1 MGKKGFLKNNDEYVL
16 PITRGELVF
25 DSSGKPALRSE
36 VFLASSE
43 THGLMSSE
51 DKCKLSSLA
60 KPFTLRVNN
69 TQDPYI
75 YTGMEELEVK
85 LLSGNNITLT
95 KLGSDITVS
104 ALDEKVKQVTT
115 DTDTNYSVLFAVNDE
130 LDVTGYTYK
139 SSGLLYNPN
148 TETLSVPNITG
159 VVSTAKRIYTE
170 DSSIGS
176 ASNPVYVDA
185 SGNIIPCSATVGG
198 VQELVMAIGNYKQIF
213 NLVSLVDGSMSV
225 NPNVNI
231 GGVQSVNNQS
241 VFTPVYVL
249 QGAIRAASATIG
261 SANKP
266 VYLNVGAITPITIP
280 ATTNTVYLM
289 GIDTTNNMYS
299 GTQTSEGVRLV
310 GGNKLYAYQGF
321 FESSDARL
329 KNFKDDITV
338 DLEKLCSLPKKYFTW
353 KSDKTNQLH
362 LGTSAQELQKLY
374 PELVESDDN
383 GFLQVSYEK
392 LSIIALSAIDTLYRQ
407 VTVLNNHNSKLEERI
422 NQLEQII
429 YGKS

>member
-1 MGKKGFLKNNDEYVL
+1 MAKKVILKDLQNESIM
-16 PITRGELVF
+16 PITRGELIL
-25 DSSGKPALRSE
+25 DSSGKQALRSE
-36 VFLASSE
+36 TFLASSE

-51 DKCKLSSLA
+51 DKSKLSSLA
-60 KPFTLRVNN
+60 KPFTLSVN
-69 TQDPYI
+69 TQDPYM

-85 LLSGNNITLT
+85 LLSGSNITLT
-95 KLGSDITVS
+95 KSGSNITVS

-115 DTDTNYSVLFAVNDE
+115 DINTDYSVLFAVNDE

-148 TETLSVPNITG
+148 TETLTVPNING
-159 VVSTAKRIYTE
+159 VVSTARRIYTE

-176 ASNPVYVDA
+176 ASHPVYVND
-185 SGNIIPCSATVGG
+185 SGEIVPCSATVGG
-198 VQELVMAIGNYKQIF
+198 MQELPMTLGNYKQIF
-213 NLVSLVDGSMSV
+213 NLVYLNKGDIAV
-225 NPNVNI
+225 NSGVNI
-231 GGVQSVNNQS
+231 GGTQIVNNQG
-241 VFTPVYVL
+241 VFTPIYVT
-249 QGAIRAASATIG
+249 QGALRAASTTIG
-261 SANKP
+261 SSQKP
-266 VYLNVGAITPITIP
+266 VYLNTGAITPITIP

-289 GIDTTNNMYS
+289 GIDASNNMYS
-299 GTQTSEGVRLV
+299 GTQTAEGVRLV

-329 KNFKDDITV
+329 KNFKDDVTV

-353 KSDKTNQLH
+353 KSDNTNKLH

-374 PELVESDDN
+374 PELVEADDN

-392 LSIIALSAIDTLYRQ
+392 LSIIALSAIDSLYQQ
-407 VTVLNNHNSKLEERI
+407 VTVLNNNNSKLEERI
-422 NQLEQII
+422 KQLEQII